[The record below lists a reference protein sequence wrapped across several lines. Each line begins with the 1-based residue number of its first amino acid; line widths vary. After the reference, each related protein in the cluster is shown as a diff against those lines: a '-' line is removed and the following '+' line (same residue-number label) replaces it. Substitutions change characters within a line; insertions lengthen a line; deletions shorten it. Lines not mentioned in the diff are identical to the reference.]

1 MCSIFGYISAKSVN
15 PNIFQQYLV
24 HRGPDGHGVFT
35 DDQANVTLGHGRLSI
50 IDLTSSSDQPMIDED
65 GNLILVFNG
74 EIYNYQEIKEDLSK
88 RGHTFRTHSDTEVL
102 LKAYKEFGKNCL
114 TMLRGMFAFAVYDKQ
129 KDKLFLARD
138 RFGIKPI
145 FYSFYQNQFVFAS
158 EVTPI
163 VESGLVPKTISQ
175 HALDQFFLYGSVS
188 QPNTIYNNISALMPA
203 SYLEV
208 NVKNLK
214 HEINTYYNFV
224 EESKKLHYS
233 SISYNEAIEIVR
245 SKLEE
250 ATRYHLVADVEV
262 GAFLSGGVDSTAVV
276 ALMSKYSGAPIK
288 TFSVGFAGKTE
299 VADETL
305 LARQSAALLGCNH
318 TDVIVGEP
326 EILNLFEGFVG
337 SLDQP
342 SVDGFNTY
350 IVSKAA
356 TKSVKVVLSGL
367 GGDEIFGG
375 YEHFK
380 LIQESSA
387 KSPNIIEQLL
397 QKIHQLRPNKYTSH
411 ISLYGQPPSKAIIQQ
426 RTLLPYAVKKGLL
439 RKPAFGSLR
448 IEKDDLNALQQISKS
463 EINNYLLNTLLRDSD
478 VMSMAHSIECRP
490 ILLDHVLVETAFA
503 MPSDFKIRNGV
514 KKAIFIDAVKD
525 IVPAQVYQRKKTGF
539 EMPLTTWL
547 NKSLT
552 PLTKDVLESNAAK
565 SIFSKNYISENQTHA
580 GQHQLKRH
588 FWQSLVLLCW
598 MNRSKATLP

>member
-1 MCSIFGYISAKSVN
+1 MCSIFGYISAKSVT

-24 HRGPDGHGVFT
+24 HRGPDGHGVFR
-35 DDQANVTLGHGRLSI
+35 DDNANITLGHGRLSI

-65 GNLILVFNG
+65 GNLILIFNG

-214 HEINTYYNFV
+214 HEINSYYNFV
-224 EESKKLHYS
+224 GESKKLHYN

-299 VADETL
+299 VADETS
-305 LARQSAALLGCNH
+305 LARQSAASLGCNH
-318 TDVIVGEP
+318 TDVIVGES
-326 EILNLFEGFVG
+326 EILNLFEGFIG

-342 SVDGFNTY
+342 SIDGFNTY

-356 TKSVKVVLSGL
+356 AKSVKVVLSGL

-380 LIQESSA
+380 LIQESAA
-387 KSPNIIEQLL
+387 KSPNILEQLL
-397 QKIHQLRPNKYTSH
+397 QKVHQLRPNKYTSH
-411 ISLYGQPPSKAIIQQ
+411 ISLYGQTPSEAIIQQ
-426 RTLLPYAVKKGLL
+426 RTLLPYAIKKGLL
-439 RKPAFGSLR
+439 QKPITGNSLT
-448 IEKDDLNALQQISKS
+448 EKDDLNALQQISKS

-552 PLTKDVLESNAAK
+552 SLTKDALESSAAK
-565 SIFSKNYISENQTHA
+565 SISMKV
-580 GQHQLKRH
+580 KRL
-588 FWQSLVLLCW
+588 QGSI
-598 MNRSKATLP
+598 N